1 MNGHTTSCRVRA
13 TSYATSSSYDLWTQ
27 VYSRSLPH
35 TMNSFSMPDA
45 RQAPFWYMTGAFRIA
60 ISVIVLL
67 THTTQRWRYHK
78 GRGGWNPT
86 YAFVNIFSLYFILD
100 GAWYLFWGSWRIH
113 LLNAPEGP
121 AVLLTGVASM
131 APYLVVL
138 LYGRQKLFKV
148 MARRFEKKRR
158 GLDGALIAE
167 LMNDTAIECG
177 AEWWIHHGNNL
188 LDEYPDPVDHR
199 ANWTR
204 AVVVEV
210 QRTEY
215 AINLNVEQKKLDVG
229 NTNGNDG
236 GSAPPQQGGGGW
248 FVSSVRRLRSIEGTR
263 SRRNVLGGGVFAVPT
278 HFLRLPIRLPR
289 RRPHGNGFPCP
300 THLSKTPWIFS
311 TRHTTSFALWMVDT

>member
-1 MNGHTTSCRVRA
+1 
-13 TSYATSSSYDLWTQ
+13 
-27 VYSRSLPH
+27 
-35 TMNSFSMPDA
+35 
-45 RQAPFWYMTGAFRIA
+45 
-60 ISVIVLL
+60 
-67 THTTQRWRYHK
+67 
-78 GRGGWNPT
+78 
-86 YAFVNIFSLYFILD
+86 
-100 GAWYLFWGSWRIH
+100 
-113 LLNAPEGP
+113 
-121 AVLLTGVASM
+121 M